1 MRLRQ
6 CIQIRFPANAP
17 RLLLGA
23 AVFLAAGCGWAQAE
37 DSRPVL
43 IPMIFPAE
51 ARDIRTSAC
60 FQVEESTYSQPGW
73 WESAAGNTSGPE
85 LAFKA
90 VITAMR
96 HKDRAALL
104 KATDADAARD
114 TKSFDEQANAFFQQ
128 LGSFEL
134 MSVPRGYEFDGKA
147 VFFAKFRTSQSTF
160 YAPFVFSRAG
170 DGSFGFLPRRTRST
184 TYQLVESWFQGKWGP
199 SSSATPAY
207 CTADE
212 VKRATHRFQLE
223 GPPTGK
229 EGHAS
234 HMYLVGGS
242 LKEPGDLATLATKIG
257 ARITEMKAA
266 LDGAGIDAFARLLT
280 PEGGNRLKDWYKT
293 AEQKDRSEYKASVRE
308 QEPFFL
314 FDASPLVVVYLR
326 AAAGD
331 HPQVMYLVSGEGQD
345 LLWANSSHLTVAD
358 RVFKGGPLYD
368 AAGGEKPFS
377 GVMNKQR

>member
-1 MRLRQ
+1 MTMRLRQ
-6 CIQIRFPANAP
+6 CIQIRFLANALW
-17 RLLLGA
+17 LLSGA
-23 AVFLAAGCGWAQAE
+23 AVFLVAGSGWARAE
-37 DSRPVL
+37 DSRPVF

-51 ARDIRTSAC
+51 ARDVRTSAC
-60 FQVEESTYSQPGW
+60 FQVDESTYSQPGW
-73 WESAAGNTSGPE
+73 WESADGNTSGPE

-90 VITAMR
+90 VISAIR

-104 KATDADAARD
+104 KATDATAARD

-134 MSVPRGYEFDGKA
+134 MSVPRGYVFDGQA
-147 VFFAKFRTSQSTF
+147 VFFAKFRTPQSTF

-199 SSSATPAY
+199 SNSATPSY

-212 VKRATHRFQLE
+212 VKRASHRFQIE
-223 GPPTGK
+223 GSPMGK
-229 EGHAS
+229 EGRAS
-234 HMYLVGGS
+234 HMYLAGAS
-242 LKEPGDLATLATKIG
+242 LKEPGGLAALATKVR

-266 LDGAGIDAFARLLT
+266 LNGAGIDAFAALLT

-293 AEQKDRSEYKASVRE
+293 AEQKDRSEYKAAIKD

-326 AAAGD
+326 DSAGD

-345 LLWANSSHLTVAD
+345 FLWANSSHLTVAD
-358 RVFKGGPLYD
+358 KVFKSGPLYD
-368 AAGGEKPFS
+368 AAQSEKPFS
-377 GVMNKQR
+377 GIENK